1 MPAGDRRGPM
11 GMGPMTGRGAG
22 YCAGYDRPGYMNPGF
37 GYRAFGRGGFGG
49 HGYRHWYYATGLPFW
64 ARSGGYAGAY
74 PPAPAPI
81 SPEEEQEMLRSQEQW
96 LEEQLESV
104 RSRMKKDTE

>member
-1 MPAGDRRGPM
+1 MPWGDRTGPS

-64 ARSGGYAGAY
+64 ARSGGYAGRMARSDLDH
-74 PPAPAPI
+74 PLRLEI
-81 SPEEEQEMLRSQEQW
+81 SNHA
-96 LEEQLESV
+96 V
-104 RSRMKKDTE
+104 